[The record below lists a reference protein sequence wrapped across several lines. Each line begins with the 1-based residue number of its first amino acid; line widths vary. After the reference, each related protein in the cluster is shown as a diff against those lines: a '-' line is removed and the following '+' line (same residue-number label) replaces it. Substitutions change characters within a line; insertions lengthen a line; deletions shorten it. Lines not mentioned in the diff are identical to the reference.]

1 MTPRSLRGRLIL
13 AALGSIL
20 AAVVVFGIAAVAAT
34 SHELRSSLDR
44 ALQQRAR
51 DVSRLSVSAP
61 AVLTAPGALEAPVG
75 GRQIVVEVIDGRG
88 RILARSL
95 ALGARLLPT
104 SGTGR
109 SALRD
114 GRPGFEDLRIGG
126 RPLRLYAAPVADAG
140 GAAAGG
146 AVLVASD
153 TSDISAAL
161 SRLRRIVAL
170 AALLAVLLAGAA
182 AAALTRRGLR
192 PLERLSEAARDIERS
207 GDASRR
213 LPEPRAA
220 EEITDLTRVLN
231 GMLGA
236 LDSARDS
243 ERRFLA
249 DASHELR
256 TPVTSL
262 LGNVEHAAR
271 HGADSELVAE
281 LRHDAARLARLVD
294 DLLALERQR
303 GSAPPAYAV
312 ALDDLA
318 AEIAQARPLVR
329 LGRTESVVV
338 TGDAEALQR
347 AVANLMDN
355 ALLHGPPG
363 QPVDVEV
370 RATGDR
376 ALLTVTDGGPGPSA
390 AEHEHLFERFW
401 RADDAAGR
409 PGSGLGLPIVAAIAA
424 RHGGRVTVEGSSFT
438 LDLPLSDDPDR
449 R

>member
-20 AAVVVFGIAAVAAT
+20 AAVAVFGIAAVAAT
-34 SHELRSSLDR
+34 SNELRSSLDR

-104 SGTGR
+104 SGAGR
-109 SALRD
+109 TALRD
-114 GRPGFEDLRIGG
+114 GRPGFENLRVGG

-146 AVLVASD
+146 VVLVASD
-153 TSDISAAL
+153 TSDISATL
-161 SRLRRIVAL
+161 SRLRRIVGL

-192 PLERLSEAARDIERS
+192 PLERLSESARDIERS

-256 TPVTSL
+256 TPVTAL

-271 HGADSELVAE
+271 HGANAE
-281 LRHDAARLARLVD
+281 LLTEIRHDASRLARLVD

-303 GSAPPAYAV
+303 GSAPPAHPV
-312 ALDDLA
+312 ALDQIA
-318 AEIAQARPLVR
+318 AEVARGNPLVR
-329 LGRTESVVV
+329 IDRVKPVSVA
-338 TGDAEALQR
+338 GDAEALQR
-347 AVANLMDN
+347 AITNLVDN

-363 QPVDVEV
+363 QPVDLRVMENH
-370 RATGDR
+370 DR
-376 ALLTVTDGGPGPSA
+376 ALVTVTDQGPGPSL
-390 AEHEHLFERFW
+390 AEREHLFERFW
-401 RADDAAGR
+401 RGDDAAGR
-409 PGSGLGLPIVAAIAA
+409 PGSGLGLPIVAAITAA
-424 RHGGRVTVEGSSFT
+424 HGGRVTVEGSSFT
-438 LDLPLSDDPDR
+438 LDLPARDDSER